1 MMASPPSL
9 AYKMIVQHY
18 FPEIDTGK
26 LCYEWP
32 EDRSAVINTDFEAYS
47 FVSAFCQGMDSS
59 VRIGYRLLAEQRLA
73 SATSRDD
80 IILRYCKASKVH
92 DVIRRAVRRF
102 KVRHAGVMG
111 AEQDFSLG
119 AMKDLPDRLK
129 CSVYDAGLGKQ
140 FCFRTTDFLR
150 MSMADLTHA
159 PDFIV
164 SPCSIKNPYT
174 NIPFSAC
181 QLYHLLA
188 QCRESRIR
196 VPPLLEIYERIGFD
210 LGLLRIRHEPYL
222 RRLAIDGF
230 CRNADVNEKAAYLA
244 GMVKEQYA
252 TTHNLSLHEDFP
264 DEAIVNALGHLLKPY
279 LQGRFSLSP
288 DERMVARRLCAGELA
303 RFARLN
309 PRFGRGI
316 LCRPRPDF
324 SLRSEAEVSAA
335 EVYVFGEGGPERIQ
349 GGLRLEFVTHF
360 QRGMRP
366 LTPRSRQP
374 VPIDV
379 PSTAWD
385 RIHDLWVAEN
395 PPVDEGGRTSVSD
408 DDEEDDEQ
416 DSD

>member
-1 MMASPPSL
+1 MIASAPSL
-9 AYKMIVQHY
+9 TYKMIVQHY

-47 FVSAFCQGMDSS
+47 FVSAFCQGMDSA

-80 IILRYCKASKVH
+80 IIVRYCKASKVH
-92 DVIRRAVRRF
+92 DLLRRVVRRF
-102 KVRHAGVMG
+102 KVRHAAVMG

-129 CSVYDAGLGKQ
+129 CSVYDVALGKQ
-140 FCFRTTDFLR
+140 FCFRSTDFLR

-174 NIPFSAC
+174 NIPFSAS
-181 QLYHLLA
+181 QLYYLLA

-196 VPPLLEIYERIGFD
+196 IPPLLEIYERIGFD
-210 LGLLRIRHEPYL
+210 LSMLRIMHEPYI
-222 RRLAIDGF
+222 RRLAIDAF
-230 CRNADVNEKAAYLA
+230 CRNADTNEKAAYLS

-252 TTHNLSLHEDFP
+252 TTHSLSLHEDFP

-288 DERMVARRLCAGELA
+288 DERLVARRLCTSELA
-303 RFARLN
+303 RFARIN

-324 SLRSEAEVSAA
+324 SLRSEAEVSTAD
-335 EVYVFGEGGPERIQ
+335 VYVFGEGGESGRERIQ
-349 GGLRLEFVTHF
+349 GGLRLEFITHF
-360 QRGMRP
+360 QRDIRP
-366 LTPRSRQP
+366 LTPRSREP
-374 VPIDV
+374 VSLEV
-379 PSTAWD
+379 QGTAWD
-385 RIHDLWVAEN
+385 RLHDLWVAGN
-395 PPVDEGGRTSVSD
+395 SPVDEGGGISVSD
-408 DDEEDDEQ
+408 DEDQEGD
-416 DSD
+416 